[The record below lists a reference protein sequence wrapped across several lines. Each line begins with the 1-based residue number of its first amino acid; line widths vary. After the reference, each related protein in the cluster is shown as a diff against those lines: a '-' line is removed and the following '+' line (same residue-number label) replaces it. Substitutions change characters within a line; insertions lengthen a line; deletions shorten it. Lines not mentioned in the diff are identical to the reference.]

1 MRQSLDCDT
10 RVSINQH
17 SCSLLMKVPTTQN
30 EKHRICISSR
40 DLNYARNDLCTSI
53 KMTYF
58 AEIQQMFLLY
68 FIFESIVF
76 THII

>member
-1 MRQSLDCDT
+1 MRQSLDCGT
-10 RVSINQH
+10 RVSIKQH
-17 SCSLLMKVPTTQN
+17 SCSLLMKVPITQN

-40 DLNYARNDLCTSI
+40 DLNYARNDLCNSI
-53 KMTYF
+53 EMTYF